1 MNDIIA
7 NLYGYPSKGTPVD
20 VPYTSSFGY
29 YNNIPEPVSAPVH
42 PIIAALYGDPSTGTP
57 VDVPYEGSFQYYN
70 DLQNQQEQVSLEPT
84 QVSSTVAATPTSPI
98 VDQIARTSPSGV
110 LSGNR
115 FAAAPLRELG
125 FLTSREK
132 PQYMKMLNQALLG
145 SLFKDLI

>member
-1 MNDIIA
+1 M
-7 NLYGYPSKGTPVD
+7 YV
-20 VPYTSSFGY
+20 
-29 YNNIPEPVSAPVH
+29 
-42 PIIAALYGDPSTGTP
+42 DPSTGTP
-57 VDVPYEGSFQYYN
+57 IETPYEGSFQYYN
-70 DLQNQQEQVSLEPT
+70 DLKNQQEQVSQEPT
-84 QVSSTVAATPTSPI
+84 QVSSTAPATPTSPI
-98 VDQIARTSPSGV
+98 VDQVARTTPSGA

>member
-7 NLYGYPSKGTPVD
+7 KLYGDPSKCTPVE

-29 YNNIPEPVSAPVH
+29 YNNIPEPVSAPIH

-57 VDVPYEGSFQYYN
+57 IETPYEGSFQYYN
-70 DLQNQQEQVSLEPT
+70 DLKNQQEQVSQEPT
-84 QVSSTVAATPTSPI
+84 QVSSTAPATPTSPI
-98 VDQIARTSPSGV
+98 VDQVARTTPSGA

>member
-7 NLYGYPSKGTPVD
+7 KLYGDPSKGTPID

-42 PIIAALYGDPSTGTP
+42 PIIAALYGDPSQGTP
-57 VDVPYEGSFQYYN
+57 VDVPYTSSFQYYN
-70 DLQNQQEQVSLEPT
+70 DLNNQQEQVSQETT
-84 QVSSTVAATPTSPI
+84 QVSSTAPATPTSPTA
-98 VDQIARTSPSGV
+98 DQVVRTAPSGV
-110 LSGNR
+110 LSGNQ

-125 FLTSREK
+125 FLTNKEK

-145 SLFKDLI
+145 SLFKDLL

>member
-7 NLYGYPSKGTPVD
+7 KLYGDPSKGTPVE

-57 VDVPYEGSFQYYN
+57 IETPYEGSFQYYN
-70 DLQNQQEQVSLEPT
+70 DLKNQQDQVSQEPT
-84 QVSSTVAATPTSPI
+84 HTVPAPPTSPI
-98 VDQIARTSPSGV
+98 VDQVARTTPSGA
-110 LSGNR
+110 LSDNR